1 MRRFIGYLIL
11 PALLLGGIFIMVMPT
26 SSNALVGGS
35 PLPAPLPGGN
45 EPTITLS
52 ANHGLPGTA
61 VTVSGQGVSPY
72 PGVRVVWLDEQTTT
86 SLAVAPVANGQA
98 YSVQVNV
105 PDTAV
110 TGPHRICAAVTG
122 TPQATFACQN
132 FTVDAPAPGSVTG
145 QLPLSLNAAP
155 EGSLSINN
163 PNILDATANL
173 YDRQGNVIA
182 SAPVSANGSFSLSNV
197 PPGTY
202 TAAIAGIVPVVVQN
216 APVTVTSG
224 GQATF
229 NPVPFPQCQK
239 GSVVAVRM
247 TPTGKATDQFEF
259 GSYVNYWPYD
269 QAGPKINFQV
279 DMQLLSG
286 ATLGL
291 MPVYTDRNEGNDYL
305 WAAIDPP
312 AQGTTYQFDKWVA
325 TVDVGVR
332 QFKFR
337 PGISGG
343 QGCANAA
350 DGIRRVHIIEH
361 PMQNNAL
368 QGYVDRRVLDLVW
381 DGSRYAF
388 DVRIH
393 SNYNGYDFV
402 IPPVTINGEQKLP
415 ITFPSPPPNLPY
427 LGEQINTLGGTAFN
441 IQGTI
446 DLDGNITLQAV
457 RTRSRSHILSQNSII
472 NSIAPLFPEGSEVPM
487 GNTASAQTAGIPL
500 YRANAAQSLTD
511 QLRQFTY
518 TVDPITLFDYDEE
531 VDVYE
536 GLLFSAAGLADVRIK
551 ITLGVS
557 GDMVIHGTLRPLAPS
572 MNVTAVTHTRP
583 RVDITVAL
591 NALFGVVSGGATTRT
606 EAEMRYPISMNLDD
620 PDVISLFDACMRLK
634 VTLLFWARINLL
646 FESME
651 WNLAEETIVDYT
663 EGNCS
668 LPLALMGGTVPTHT
682 PPRIMTAPQ
691 IATDANGNMLATWV
705 EDTTPSAA
713 IPSPKVMAAFWNSQS
728 GQWGAPL
735 ALTDGARMVQ
745 DPVAAFYGN
754 SGQAMIAWSENLIT
768 PADEQAATGMND
780 ILKWQEIYYATW
792 NGSQWGQPVRL
803 TNDQL
808 PDGQAAIAGDSQG
821 ITLAWVNDADADLA
835 THTDWRIVVR
845 QWDTS
850 SWNTAV
856 LLNGHLNNAAN
867 YQVSADRQVVQGVSR
882 QVLAW
887 TVDTDGNLATSGDR
901 WVTVFDWNGTNWVKD
916 PTNTLPLH
924 SDSPSVAYI
933 PGGQDLALAFLRRT
947 PDGSGNYAGMGNT
960 AHLWSAY
967 RTFGGSWGK
976 FVVADEAGQPVRAEQ
991 PQVDVSAT
999 GEALIIL
1006 RRFGTVATNGELGQ
1020 VALTRL
1026 MPTGQA
1032 YPPLYLT
1039 DDARQHWQAALG
1051 INKSTHE
1058 AVLLNVGRAMPDA
1071 ATLAGLQSA
1080 TDGAATPALST
1091 AEVAVT
1097 HTILSGAGDTLETAV
1112 MQPAADPALD
1122 PALELSQVHA
1132 PVGSMVTITATV
1144 RNVGRAD
1151 ATGLEVKLYAGT
1163 PGSGTLLD
1171 TQATAPLTFN
1181 ESRTVSFQVPRSAGT
1196 MPVYAQVVT
1205 NGGNVT
1211 TANDV
1216 GTAVLGALLPPTLV
1230 RVDPSPLVDGAAQ
1243 VAWQAPAIPN
1253 IAGYRILRATSAGG
1267 PYELVGE
1274 TIATYFT
1281 DTLLASGMTYHYV
1294 VQAYDADGLVSPYS
1308 SEVTFAV
1315 GHNTIYLPIIV
1326 R

>member
-1 MRRFIGYLIL
+1 MQRFIGYLIL
-11 PALLLGGIFIMVMPT
+11 PVLLLVGLYALIAPAH
-26 SSNALVGGS
+26 SNALAESSLVGGS
-35 PLPAPLPGGN
+35 PLPAPLPDGN
-45 EPTITLS
+45 QPTINLS
-52 ANHGLPGTA
+52 INHGLPGTA

-72 PGVRVVWLDEQTTT
+72 PGVRVAWLDEETTA
-86 SLAVAPVANGQA
+86 SLAVAPVGNGQA
-98 YSVQVNV
+98 YSVQVQV

-110 TGPHRICAAVTG
+110 PGPHRICAAVTG
-122 TPQATFACQN
+122 SPQAAFACQN
-132 FTVDAPAPGSVTG
+132 FTVDTPAPGSVTG

-155 EGSLSINN
+155 AGGLIINN
-163 PNILDATANL
+163 PDVLNATANL
-173 YDRQGNVIA
+173 YDRQGNIIA
-182 SAPVSANGSFSLSNV
+182 SAPVNANGSFSLSNV

-216 APVTVTSG
+216 AQVTVTSG

-229 NPVPFPQCQK
+229 NPAPFPQCQK

-247 TPTGKATDQFEF
+247 TPSGKATDQFEF

-269 QAGPKINFQV
+269 QAGPKLNFQV

-291 MPVYTDRNEGNDYL
+291 MPVYFDRNEGNDYL
-305 WAAIDPP
+305 WTAVDPP
-312 AQGTTYQFDKWVA
+312 AQGTTYNFDKWVA

-361 PMQNNAL
+361 PMQTNPL
-368 QGYVDRRVLDLVW
+368 QGHVDRRVTDLVW

-388 DVRIH
+388 NVKLH
-393 SNYNGYDFV
+393 SSYDGYDFL
-402 IPPVTINGEQKLP
+402 IPFFSVDGQQRLP
-415 ITFPSPPPNLPY
+415 ITFPSPPPDLPY
-427 LGEQINTLGGTAFN
+427 IGEQNNTLGATPFN
-441 IQGTI
+441 IRGTI

-457 RTRSRSHILSQNSII
+457 RTRSRSHIMSQNSVI

-518 TVDPITLFDYDEE
+518 TVDPITLFEYDKE
-531 VDVYE
+531 VPVYE
-536 GLLFSAAGLADVRIK
+536 GLLFSAAGLADVRIS

-557 GDMVIHGTLRPLAPS
+557 GDMVINGTVRPLDPS
-572 MNVTAVTHTRP
+572 MSITAVTHTRP

-591 NALFGVVSGGATTRT
+591 NALFGVASGGATTRT
-606 EAEMRYPISMNLDD
+606 EAEMRYPISMDSDD

-634 VTLLFWARINLL
+634 VTLMFWARVNLL
-646 FESME
+646 FADMQ

-668 LPLALMGGTVPTHT
+668 LPLALMGGASAASQT
-682 PPRIMTAPQ
+682 PPRLMTAPK
-691 IATDANGNMLATWV
+691 IASGANGAMLATFV
-705 EDTTPSAA
+705 EDTAPDAA
-713 IPSPKVMAAFWNSQS
+713 VPSPKVMAAFWNSQS

-735 ALTDGARMVQ
+735 ALTDGTRMVQ

-754 SGQAMIAWSENLIT
+754 SGQAMVAWTENVIT
-768 PADEQAATGMND
+768 PAQEQAATGLND

-792 NGSQWGQPVRL
+792 NGSQWSQPVRL

-808 PDGQAAIAGDSQG
+808 PDGQAAIAGDSLG
-821 ITLAWVNDADADLA
+821 ITLAWINDADADIA
-835 THTDWRIVVR
+835 TRTDWRIAVR
-845 QWDTS
+845 QWDIS
-850 SWNTAV
+850 SWSAPV
-856 LLNGHLNNAAN
+856 LLNGHISNAAN

-887 TVDTDGNLATSGDR
+887 TVDTDGSLATTGNR
-901 WVTVFDWNGTNWVKD
+901 WITVFDWNGTNWIKD

-924 SDSPSVAYI
+924 SDSASVAYI
-933 PGGQDLALAFLRRT
+933 PGGQDLALTFLRRVN
-947 PDGSGNYAGMGNT
+947 DGSGNNGGLGNT

-967 RTFGGSWGK
+967 RTYGDSWQK
-976 FVVADEAGQPVRAEQ
+976 FVVADEAGDPVRAEQ
-991 PQVDVSAT
+991 PQVDVSAS
-999 GEALIIL
+999 GEALIL
-1006 RRFGTVATNGELGQ
+1006 FRRFGAVATNGELGQ

-1032 YPPLYLT
+1032 HPPLYLT
-1039 DDARQHWQAALG
+1039 DDTRQHWQTALG
-1051 INKSTHE
+1051 INTSTD
-1058 AVLLNVGRAMPDA
+1058 AALLLNVARPLPDA
-1071 ATLAGLQSA
+1071 AALVGMQSA
-1080 TDGAATPALST
+1080 QRGAAT
-1091 AEVAVT
+1091 AVT
-1097 HTILSGAGDTLETAV
+1097 HTVLSSNGDTLETAV

-1122 PALELSQVHA
+1122 PTLALSQVHA
-1132 PVGSMVTITATV
+1132 PVGAMVTVTATV
-1144 RNVGRAD
+1144 RNVGRAE

-1163 PGSGTLLD
+1163 PGSGSLLD
-1171 TQATAPLTFN
+1171 TQATAPLAFN
-1181 ESRTVSFQVPRSAGT
+1181 ESRTVSFQVSRSAGM

-1211 TANDV
+1211 AANDV
-1216 GTAVLGALLPPTLV
+1216 ATAVLGALLPPTLV
-1230 RVDPSPLVDGAAQ
+1230 RVDPSPLVDRAAQ
-1243 VAWQAPAIPN
+1243 VAWQAPAIPGV
-1253 IAGYRILRATSAGG
+1253 AGYRVLRGTAAGG

-1274 TIATYFT
+1274 TTATFFT
-1281 DTLLASGMTYHYV
+1281 DLLLASGATYHYV
-1294 VQAYDADGLVSPYS
+1294 VQVYDADGLVSPYS
-1308 SEVTFAV
+1308 DEVTFVLAN
-1315 GHNTIYLPIIV
+1315 NTIYLPVIV